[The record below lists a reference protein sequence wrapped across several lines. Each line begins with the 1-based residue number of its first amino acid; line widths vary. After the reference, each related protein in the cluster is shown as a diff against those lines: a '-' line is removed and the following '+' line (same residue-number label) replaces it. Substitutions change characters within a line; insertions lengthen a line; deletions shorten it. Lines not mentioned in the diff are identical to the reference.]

1 MAQAATTSGPQSGA
15 AFETRTQEEADL
27 IATMQAQ
34 IKNGQ
39 EIQAAPGGLR
49 SNTADFNAVGVVG
62 NLKPS
67 DSITWTDRQ
76 LQRKHNK
83 HAADF
88 GVSRNCTPHSAKQF
102 KQALKDF
109 VDQPHTVKI
118 QGTYRG
124 QPVTLYTDL
133 GYSKVVL
140 VSPGGEFVS
149 GWKLADQRNNL
160 KQRHS
165 L

>member
-1 MAQAATTSGPQSGA
+1 
-15 AFETRTQEEADL
+15 
-27 IATMQAQ
+27 MQAQ
-34 IKNGQ
+34 SNSGQ
-39 EIQAAPGGLR
+39 EIQAAPDGLR
-49 SNTADFNAVGVVG
+49 SNAVGVDAVQVVG
-62 NLKPS
+62 DLKLS

-76 LQRKHNK
+76 LQRKHGK

-88 GVSRNCTPHSAKQF
+88 GVSGNYTPQSARQF

-109 VDQPHTVKI
+109 VDQPYTVKI

-124 QPVTLYTDL
+124 QPVTFYTDL

-140 VSPGGEFVS
+140 VSPSGEFVS
-149 GWKLADQRNNL
+149 GWQLNADQGNNL

>member
-1 MAQAATTSGPQSGA
+1 
-15 AFETRTQEEADL
+15 
-27 IATMQAQ
+27 MQ
-34 IKNGQ
+34 
-39 EIQAAPGGLR
+39 
-49 SNTADFNAVGVVG
+49 VVG
-62 NLKPS
+62 NSRLS

-76 LQRKHNK
+76 LQRKHGK

-88 GVSRNCTPHSAKQF
+88 GVSRSYTSQSAKQF

-109 VDQPHTVKI
+109 VDQPYTIKV

-124 QPVTLYTDL
+124 QPVTLYTDR

-149 GWKLADQRNNL
+149 GWKLNAHQSNNL